1 MCIDIMR
8 KERGQALKSVR
19 KAKGITQGQ
28 AAILSGVSLPTV
40 IRMEL
45 GKVSWSIDSELR
57 IMQAL
62 SVLPPKQ
69 PKVKQPK
76 K

>member
-28 AAILSGVSLPTV
+28 AAILSGVFASYRYPYGIGQSKL
-40 IRMEL
+40 EY
-45 GKVSWSIDSELR
+45 
-57 IMQAL
+57 
-62 SVLPPKQ
+62 
-69 PKVKQPK
+69 
-76 K
+76 